1 MIVPEYLT
9 TLSPNGA
16 FPMRPTKESLAGATV
31 GTESIS
37 VGGTSYSARHVRFGG
52 AGGSTEWWL
61 ADNAPGG
68 VVRVQ
73 HTGASADE
81 KWTMNLV
88 AAGNGAKS
96 ELGL

>member
-1 MIVPEYLT
+1 
-9 TLSPNGA
+9 
-16 FPMRPTKESLAGATV
+16 
-31 GTESIS
+31 
-37 VGGTSYSARHVRFGG
+37 
-52 AGGSTEWWL
+52 
-61 ADNAPGG
+61 
-68 VVRVQ
+68 VRVQ